1 MARFS
6 VHVLWFIF
14 LHVLFLCN
22 LPAGCSEAG
31 AESVLTPDE
40 RETLRLIARTT
51 VACVVRGETV
61 PSFPIQSARLKE
73 PQGAFVTLTTGG
85 RLRGCIGSL
94 VGVMP
99 LHETI
104 RKMAIQAATR
114 DPRFPPVRPQEL
126 SLLEIEISVLSP
138 LQPVQRIEE
147 IVVGTHGLV
156 LVHGNRSGVLLPQVA
171 SEYGWD
177 RKAFLDNL
185 SRKAGLPK
193 DAWKSQQAQLYA
205 FTAEVF

>member
-31 AESVLTPDE
+31 AESVLTPDD

-51 VACVVRGETV
+51 VVCVVRGETV

-73 PQGAFVTLTTGG
+73 PRGAFVTLTTGG

>member
-1 MARFS
+1 MARPS
-6 VHVLWFIF
+6 VHVLWLIL

-22 LPAGCSEAG
+22 PLAGCGKAG
-31 AESVLTPDE
+31 GEKGLTPDE
-40 RETLRLIARTT
+40 RGTLRHIAQTT

-61 PSFPIQSARLKE
+61 PSFPIQSSRLKE
-73 PQGAFVTLTTGG
+73 PRGAFVTLTTGG

-99 LHETI
+99 LHETV
-104 RKMAIQAATR
+104 RKMAVQAATR
-114 DPRFPPVRPQEL
+114 DPRFPPVSPQEL
-126 SLLEIEISVLSP
+126 SLLEIEISVISP
-138 LQPVQRIEE
+138 LRPVQHMEE

-171 SEYGWD
+171 SDYGWD
-177 RKAFLDNL
+177 RETFLEQL
-185 SRKAGLPK
+185 SQKAGLPN
-193 DAWKSQQAQLYA
+193 DAWKSPKAQLYA

>member
-1 MARFS
+1 MARPS
-6 VHVLWFIF
+6 VHVLWLIL

-22 LPAGCSEAG
+22 PPAGCGEAG
-31 AESVLTPDE
+31 GEKGLTPDE
-40 RETLRLIARTT
+40 RETLRHIARTT
-51 VACVVRGETV
+51 VVSVVRGEAV
-61 PSFPIQSARLKE
+61 PSFPIQSSRLKE

-99 LHETI
+99 LHETV
-104 RKMAIQAATR
+104 RKMAVQAATR
-114 DPRFPPVRPQEL
+114 DPRFPPVSPQEL
-126 SLLEIEISVLSP
+126 SHLEIEISVLSP
-138 LQPVQRIEE
+138 LRPVQRVED

-171 SEYGWD
+171 SDHGWD
-177 RKAFLDNL
+177 RETFLENL
-185 SRKAGLPK
+185 SQKAGLPK
-193 DAWKSQQAQLYA
+193 DAWKSPKAQMYA